1 MTSIRTAAE
10 TIAWLVAIVYATIPA
25 YWFAVH
31 PFASYWRS
39 RKGKV
44 LPFLGL
50 IWLAEWLIVGWCT
63 ARYRHHELWPAWT
76 WLVWAL
82 LFPVGLSLYRRI
94 GSGFSR
100 EKLLGQA
107 ELRPQEHQQELVT
120 TGLHGRVR
128 HPIYLAHLLMLTVW
142 TVGAGTVALVGMWA
156 FAVVT
161 GIVMIRL
168 EERELVRRFGDDYRE
183 YQRRVPAV
191 VPAFRRKR

>member
-82 LFPVGLSLYRRI
+82 LFPVGSM
-94 GSGFSR
+94 
-100 EKLLGQA
+100 
-107 ELRPQEHQQELVT
+107 VT
-120 TGLHGRVR
+120 AFMFFRSAVRGPRVEWR
-128 HPIYLAHLLMLTVW
+128 
-142 TVGAGTVALVGMWA
+142 G
-156 FAVVT
+156 
-161 GIVMIRL
+161 
-168 EERELVRRFGDDYRE
+168 RE
-183 YQRRVPAV
+183 YHRDRETRERATDSRARGAP
-191 VPAFRRKR
+191 R